1 MTQQPDRSVFEQLIA
16 RLRHAQIDWDAENIA
31 DALWLARYVEGQSDR
46 ADRSTQA
53 AATPKIRTETVT
65 GEAAPPL
72 PPPELG
78 LYAQGQSAQSPNQ
91 PNQSNPAAP
100 GLPFKTPTAPALRQT
115 LAIGRSLRP
124 LRRRVDSYRRRVLDE
139 EATAEQ
145 TAEQQFCMTVVQPEP
160 ENWLEVALVM
170 EYTPSSFIWQDTLQS
185 FKQLLEHQGAFRSV
199 NVWHLK
205 VVQDTA
211 SQTAKEQ
218 TKAANGTANAVQLF
232 THLPGSRPQKPRSLK
247 ELIDPAGR
255 RLILVLSDCVSAA
268 WQQGVI
274 QEACLELWAQRGQ
287 IAIMQFLPG
296 RLWGRTA
303 LRSGVAVK
311 LSSLTPGAA
320 NRELLLHEV
329 PVWSDSQTD
338 RGLKLPIVT
347 LEPGSLGLWAK
358 MVAGFGEQRVAGV
371 WFDEG
376 WKDWVQAEA
385 TPAGDWT
392 AEQLVDRFNTTASLL
407 ARKLAI
413 LMAIVPVQLP
423 IIYLIQATMLRE
435 STPLHLA
442 EVFMSGLIRQE
453 AGAAAAEQATEPAYE
468 FVAGVRE
475 RLLDLADPGEAEQ
488 LLDRVSQYVGQ
499 KIGRSLYSFTALLR
513 LEQELQGTDVADLLK
528 FATVT
533 KQAVKR
539 LGGAYAELVRAME
552 AQTQTPQTPQTPQ
565 TIQFQPLQILEFT
578 WVKLT
583 NGELT
588 LEKAIEIANTALQ
601 QGLER
606 SLKDLEEAI
615 LRGFYHGLTYQ
626 QISEQLGYSEK
637 YLRQDIGNLFWQ
649 DLTYVIEERVS
660 KINFLGPLQRWYQRQ
675 QPLDATNP
683 QPALT
688 AGWAASSSLG
698 VGDES
703 QEGTPSLELSLEELI
718 EIANAALQR
727 GLERSLQDLEEAI
740 LRGSYHG
747 LTYPQIAEQ
756 LGYNEKYL
764 EQDIGNLL
772 WQDLTSVV
780 GERVSKNNFRGPLQ
794 RWHQRQQSLDATN
807 PQQALPNPS
816 FPATFIQKRIPGTAK
831 YYSEPLG
838 DTTLEMVLIPG
849 GSFLMGSPE
858 DEPERRESEGPQHE
872 VTVPSFFM
880 GRYPVTQAQWR
891 WVAGLPPIFVTG
903 STFGSQELD
912 PDPSDFKGD
921 NRPVENI
928 SWHEAVQFCAR
939 LSAHTGRP
947 YRLPSEAEWEYA
959 CRAGTTTPFHFG
971 EMITTDL
978 ANYDGNYTYNDG
990 PKGEYRRETTP
1001 VDQFGIANAFGL
1013 CEMHGNVWEWCADHW
1028 HGSYEGAPIDG
1039 STWVDQDAGEDNS
1052 YVLRGG
1058 SWYYVP
1064 RNCRSAARN
1073 PYYAGARAY
1082 NFGFRVVCSAPGLFP
1097 SP

>member
-46 ADRSTQA
+46 ANRSTQA
-53 AATPKIRTETVT
+53 AAKPKIRTETVT
-65 GEAAPPL
+65 GEASPPL

-78 LYAQGQSAQSPNQ
+78 LYAQGQPAQSPNQ

-115 LAIGRSLRP
+115 LEIGRSLRP

-211 SQTAKEQ
+211 SQNTKEQ
-218 TKAANGTANAVQLF
+218 NKAANGTTNAVQLF

-274 QEACLELWAQRGQ
+274 QEACLELWAQRGP

-552 AQTQTPQTPQTPQ
+552 ARPPVPPPGPLV
-565 TIQFQPLQILEFT
+565 QFPPLQRLEFT
-578 WVKLT
+578 WV
-583 NGELT
+583 
-588 LEKAIEIANTALQ
+588 Q
-601 QGLER
+601 
-606 SLKDLEEAI
+606 LEEEDAELEEEEPETPLPERVPFEFTI
-615 LRGFYHGLTYQ
+615 AT
-626 QISEQLGYSEK
+626 
-637 YLRQDIGNLFWQ
+637 LRQEGR
-649 DLTYVIEERVS
+649 ERV
-660 KINFLGPLQRWYQRQ
+660 IQNQAQ
-675 QPLDATNP
+675 QAYRF
-683 QPALT
+683 
-688 AGWAASSSLG
+688 
-698 VGDES
+698 V
-703 QEGTPSLELSLEELI
+703 EELAP
-718 EIANAALQR
+718 E
-727 GLERSLQDLEEAI
+727 
-740 LRGSYHG
+740 
-747 LTYPQIAEQ
+747 
-756 LGYNEKYL
+756 
-764 EQDIGNLL
+764 
-772 WQDLTSVV
+772 VV
-780 GERVSKNNFRGPLQ
+780 
-794 RWHQRQQSLDATN
+794 
-807 PQQALPNPS
+807 
-816 FPATFIQKRIPGTAK
+816 
-831 YYSEPLG
+831 
-838 DTTLEMVLIPG
+838 LEMVAIPG
-849 GSFLMGSPE
+849 GRFLMGSPE
-858 DEPERRESEGPQHE
+858 DEPERYDDESPQHE

-891 WVAGLPPIFVTG
+891 WVAGLPPIN
-903 STFGSQELD
+903 QELD
-912 PDPSDFKGD
+912 PVPSRFKGD
-921 NRPVENI
+921 NHPVEQV
-928 SWHEAVQFCAR
+928 SWHDAVEFCAR

-971 EMITTDL
+971 QTISTDL
-978 ANYDGNYTYNDG
+978 ANYNSNSTYKDG
-990 PKGEYRRETTP
+990 PKGEYRGKTTP

-1013 CEMHGNVWEWCADHW
+1013 CDMHGNVWEWCADHW
-1028 HGSYEGAPIDG
+1028 HDNYEGAPVDG
-1039 STWVDQDAGEDNS
+1039 SAWVDQDAGEDNS

-1058 SWYYVP
+1058 SWCSFP
-1064 RNCRSAARN
+1064 GSCRSATRYN
-1073 PYYAGARAY
+1073 YLAGARNDSY
-1082 NFGFRVVCSAPGLFP
+1082 GFRVVCSAPGLFP